1 MYAYST
7 YIQSPLEMREANT
20 KDLTLLI
27 LLSIIWGSAFFNIKI
42 ATYSYEPFT
51 LALVR
56 VTFASIPLFLLCKIK
71 KIRIL
76 AFSENWYW
84 YAIIGLCNIAIPFV
98 LIAIGTAKINS
109 YLAAILMSTTPLSGS
124 ILAHFFTKDEKLSY
138 MKSLGVLIGFS
149 GIILLFFDK
158 VIINSENYLYVLITI
173 LGSTFYCIGGLLTL
187 KLKNRVNEN
196 VTTSTTLWSV
206 IFLLPF
212 SIIFETPWNSNPTLE
227 STLSLLYLGVIA
239 TGLAWLI
246 RFRILTVNG
255 LVFQTQVAY
264 LIPIFGIIFG
274 YFLMD
279 EVITWKVIASL
290 VVILIGIYIFKKN
303 NKGLNK

>member
-1 MYAYST
+1 
-7 YIQSPLEMREANT
+7 MREANT
-20 KDLTLLI
+20 FDLSLLI
-27 LLSIIWGSAFFNIKI
+27 LLAVIWGSAFFNIKI
-42 ATYSYEPFT
+42 ATYSYDPFT

-56 VTFASIPLFLLCKIK
+56 VLFASIPLLILCKLTKIK
-71 KIRIL
+71 IE
-76 AFSENWYW
+76 AFGKNWTL
-84 YAIIGLCNIAIPFV
+84 YALIGLCNIAIPFV

-124 ILAHFFTKDEKLSY
+124 ILAHFFLKDEKLSIP
-138 MKSLGVLIGFS
+138 KSLGVIIGFS
-149 GIILLFFDK
+149 GIVLLFFDK
-158 VIINSENYLYVLITI
+158 VIINSENYIYALITI
-173 LGSTFYCIGGLLTL
+173 IGSTFYCIGGLLTL
-187 KLKNRVNEN
+187 KLKHKRNEN

-212 SIIFETPWNSNPTLE
+212 SLILETPWNLTPSAA
-227 STLSLLYLGVIA
+227 STFSLLYLGIVA
-239 TGLAWLI
+239 TGFAWLI

-279 EVITWKVIASL
+279 EIITWRVLISL
-290 VVILIGIYIFKKN
+290 VIILTGIYIFKKN
-303 NKGLNK
+303 NKGLKKFNAK

>member
-1 MYAYST
+1 
-7 YIQSPLEMREANT
+7 MREANT
-20 KDLTLLI
+20 IDLALLF
-27 LLSIIWGSAFFNIKI
+27 LLAIIWGSSFFNIKI
-42 ATYSYEPFT
+42 ATYSYEPIT

-56 VTFASIPLFLLCKIK
+56 VMFASIPLLILCKFKNIK
-71 KIRIL
+71 IE
-76 AFSENWYW
+76 AFGSEWNWF
-84 YAIIGLCNIAIPFV
+84 ALIGLCNIAIPFV

-124 ILAHFFTKDEKLSY
+124 ILAHFFTKDEKLSFK
-138 MKSLGVLIGFS
+138 KSLGVLIGFS
-149 GIILLFFDK
+149 GIVLLFFDK
-158 VIINSENYLYVLITI
+158 LIINSENYIYALITI

-187 KLKNRVNEN
+187 KIREKKNEN

-206 IFLLPF
+206 IFLMPL
-212 SIIFETPWNSNPTLE
+212 SLLVETPWNANPTLS

-279 EVITWKVIASL
+279 EIITWRVLVSL
-290 VVILIGIYIFKKN
+290 AIILTGIYIFKKN
-303 NKGLNK
+303 NKGR

>member
-1 MYAYST
+1 
-7 YIQSPLEMREANT
+7 MREANT
-20 KDLTLLI
+20 FDLSLLV
-27 LLSIIWGSAFFNIKI
+27 LLSIIWGSSFINIKI
-42 ATYSYEPFT
+42 ATYSYDPIT

-56 VTFASIPLFLLCKIK
+56 VIFASVPLLILCKLKQIK
-71 KIRIL
+71 IE
-76 AFSENWYW
+76 AFSKNWNWY
-84 YAIIGLCNIAIPFV
+84 ALIGLCNIAIPFV
-98 LIAIGTAKINS
+98 LIAIGTSKINS

-124 ILAHFFTKDEKLSY
+124 ILAHIFLRDEKLSLL
-138 MKSLGVLIGFS
+138 KLLGVLIGFS

-158 VIINSENYLYVLITI
+158 VIINSENYIFALITI

-187 KLKNRVNEN
+187 KLKNKKNEN

-212 SIIFETPWNSNPTLE
+212 SLIIETPWNSEPTLA

-239 TGLAWLI
+239 TGFAWLI

-264 LIPIFGIIFG
+264 LIPIFGIFFG
-274 YFLMD
+274 YFLLD
-279 EVITWKVIASL
+279 EIITWRVLFSL
-290 VVILIGIYIFKKN
+290 AIILIGIFIFKKN
-303 NKGLNK
+303 NKGNDK

>member
-1 MYAYST
+1 
-7 YIQSPLEMREANT
+7 MREAT
-20 KDLTLLI
+20 KFDLSLLI
-27 LLSIIWGSAFFNIKI
+27 LLSIIWGSSFFNIKI
-42 ATYSYEPFT
+42 ATYSYDPIT

-56 VTFASIPLFLLCKIK
+56 VIFASIPLLLICKLRKIK
-71 KIRIL
+71 IE
-76 AFSENWYW
+76 AFTENWKW
-84 YAIIGLCNIAIPFV
+84 YALIGLFNIAIPFV

-124 ILAHFFTKDEKLSY
+124 ILAHFFTKDEKLSFY
-138 MKSLGVLIGFS
+138 KSTGVLVGFS
-149 GIILLFFDK
+149 GIILLFFDR
-158 VIINSENYLYVLITI
+158 VIINSENYIYALITI

-187 KLKNRVNEN
+187 KLKNKKNEN

-206 IFLLPF
+206 LFLLPF
-212 SIIFETPWNSNPTLE
+212 SLILESPWNSEPTIA

-239 TGLAWLI
+239 TGFAWLI

-274 YFLMD
+274 YFLMN
-279 EVITWKVIASL
+279 EIITWRVLVSL
-290 VVILIGIYIFKKN
+290 VIILIGIYIFKKN
-303 NKGLNK
+303 NKMIES

>member
-1 MYAYST
+1 
-7 YIQSPLEMREANT
+7 MREANSF
-20 KDLTLLI
+20 DLSLLI
-27 LLSIIWGSAFFNIKI
+27 FLAIIWGSSFFNIKI
-42 ATYSYEPFT
+42 ATYSYDPIT

-56 VTFASIPLFLLCKIK
+56 VVFASLPLLILCKIK
-71 KIRIL
+71 KIQL
-76 AFSENWYW
+76 EAFSINWRL
-84 YAIIGLCNIAIPFV
+84 YALIGLCNIAIPFV

-124 ILAHFFTKDEKLSY
+124 ILAHFFTKDEKLSFY
-138 MKSLGVLIGFS
+138 KSIGVLIGFS

-158 VIINSENYLYVLITI
+158 VIINSENYIYALITI

-187 KLKNRVNEN
+187 KLKNKKNEN

-212 SIIFETPWNSNPTLE
+212 SLILETPWNSQPTLI

-239 TGLAWLI
+239 TGFAWLI

-279 EVITWKVIASL
+279 EIITWRVLLSL
-290 VVILIGIYIFKKN
+290 VIILLGIFIFKKH
-303 NKGLNK
+303 NKGLRN

>member
-1 MYAYST
+1 
-7 YIQSPLEMREANT
+7 MREANT
-20 KDLTLLI
+20 LDISLLI
-27 LLSIIWGSAFFNIKI
+27 LLAIIWGSSFFNIKI
-42 ATYSYEPFT
+42 ATNSYDPIT

-56 VTFASIPLFLLCKIK
+56 VIFASIPLLILCKITG
-71 KIRIL
+71 ISIE
-76 AFSENWYW
+76 AFSKNWKW
-84 YAIIGLCNIAIPFV
+84 YALIGLCNIAIPFV

-124 ILAHFFTKDEKLSY
+124 ILAHFFTKDEKLSVL
-138 MKSLGVLIGFS
+138 KSLGVLIGFS
-149 GIILLFFDK
+149 GIVLLFFDK
-158 VIINSENYLYVLITI
+158 VIINSQNYIYALITI

-187 KLKNRVNEN
+187 KLKNEINEN

-206 IFLLPF
+206 IFLFPL
-212 SIIFETPWNSNPTLE
+212 SLIFESPWNSNPTLI

-239 TGLAWLI
+239 TGFAWLI

-279 EVITWKVIASL
+279 EIITWRVLLSL
-290 VVILIGIYIFKKN
+290 VIILLGIYIFKKN
-303 NKGLNK
+303 NKGKTNNEHRVS

>member
-1 MYAYST
+1 
-7 YIQSPLEMREANT
+7 MREANT
-20 KDLTLLI
+20 LDLSLLI
-27 LLSIIWGSAFFNIKI
+27 LLAIIWGSSFFNIKI
-42 ATYSYEPFT
+42 ATYSYDPIT

-56 VTFASIPLFLLCKIK
+56 VIFASMPLLLICKLRKIK
-71 KIRIL
+71 IE
-76 AFSENWYW
+76 AFKENWKW
-84 YAIIGLCNIAIPFV
+84 YALIGLCNIAIPFV

-124 ILAHFFTKDEKLSY
+124 ILAHFFTKDEKLSFS
-138 MKSLGVLIGFS
+138 KSTGVLIGFG
-149 GIILLFFDK
+149 GIILLFFDR
-158 VIINSENYLYVLITI
+158 VIINSENYIYALITI

-187 KLKNRVNEN
+187 KLKNKKNEN

-206 IFLLPF
+206 LFLLPF
-212 SIIFETPWNSNPTLE
+212 SLILESPWNSEPTIA

-239 TGLAWLI
+239 TGFAWLI

-274 YFLMD
+274 YFIMN
-279 EVITWKVIASL
+279 EIITWRVLVSL
-290 VVILIGIYIFKKN
+290 VIILIGIYIFKKN
-303 NKGLNK
+303 NKTIVS

>member
-1 MYAYST
+1 MKV
-7 YIQSPLEMREANT
+7 ANT
-20 KDLTLLI
+20 KDLSLLI

-56 VTFASIPLFLLCKIK
+56 VLFASIPLFLLCKFK
-71 KIRIL
+71 KIKIM
-76 AFSENWYW
+76 AFSSNWYW

-98 LIAIGTAKINS
+98 LIAIGTSKINS
-109 YLAAILMSTTPLSGS
+109 YLAAIMMSTTPLSGS

-187 KLKNRVNEN
+187 KIKNKVNEN

-206 IFLLPF
+206 IFLFPF
-212 SIIFETPWNSNPTLE
+212 SILFETPWNASPTIE
-227 STLSLLYLGVIA
+227 STLSLLYLGVVA
-239 TGLAWLI
+239 TGFAWLI

-264 LIPIFGIIFG
+264 LIPIFGIFFG

-279 EVITWKVIASL
+279 EIITWKVIASL
-290 VVILIGIYIFKKN
+290 VVILVGIYIFKKN
-303 NKGLNK
+303 NKGLVK

>member
-1 MYAYST
+1 
-7 YIQSPLEMREANT
+7 MREANT
-20 KDLTLLI
+20 LDLFLLI
-27 LLSIIWGSAFFNIKI
+27 LLAVIWGSSFFNIKI
-42 ATYSYEPFT
+42 ATYSYDPIT

-56 VTFASIPLFLLCKIK
+56 VIFASIPLLILCKLSEIK
-71 KIRIL
+71 IE
-76 AFSENWYW
+76 AFDKNWSS
-84 YAIIGLCNIAIPFV
+84 YALIGLCNIAIPFV

-124 ILAHFFTKDEKLSY
+124 ILAHFFTKDEKLSFL
-138 MKSLGVLIGFS
+138 KSLGVLIGFS
-149 GIILLFFDK
+149 GIVLLFFDK
-158 VIINSENYLYVLITI
+158 VIINSENYMYALITI

-187 KLKNRVNEN
+187 KLKNKKNEN

-206 IFLLPF
+206 IFLLPSSLF
-212 SIIFETPWNSNPTLE
+212 IETPWNSSPTLK

-279 EVITWKVIASL
+279 EIITWRVLVSL
-290 VVILIGIYIFKKN
+290 VIILLGIFIFKKN
-303 NKGLNK
+303 NKGNKE

>member
-1 MYAYST
+1 
-7 YIQSPLEMREANT
+7 MREANT
-20 KDLTLLI
+20 FDLSLLI
-27 LLSIIWGSAFFNIKI
+27 LLAIIWGSSFFNIKI
-42 ATYSYEPFT
+42 ATYSYDPIT

-56 VTFASIPLFLLCKIK
+56 VIFASMPLLLICKLRKIK
-71 KIRIL
+71 IE
-76 AFSENWYW
+76 AFTENWKW
-84 YAIIGLCNIAIPFV
+84 YALIGLCNIAIPFV

-124 ILAHFFTKDEKLSY
+124 ILAHFFTKDEKLSFY
-138 MKSLGVLIGFS
+138 KSTGVLIGVS
-149 GIILLFFDK
+149 GIILLFFDR
-158 VIINSENYLYVLITI
+158 VIINSENYIYALITI

-187 KLKNRVNEN
+187 KLKNKKNEN

-206 IFLLPF
+206 LFLLPF
-212 SIIFETPWNSNPTLE
+212 SLILESPWNSEPTIA

-239 TGLAWLI
+239 TGFAWLI

-274 YFLMD
+274 YFLMN
-279 EVITWKVIASL
+279 EIITWRVLVSL
-290 VVILIGIYIFKKN
+290 VIILIGIYIFKKN
-303 NKGLNK
+303 NKTIES

>member
-1 MYAYST
+1 
-7 YIQSPLEMREANT
+7 MREANT
-20 KDLTLLI
+20 FDFSLLI
-27 LLSIIWGSAFFNIKI
+27 LLAIIWGSSFFNIKL
-42 ATYSYEPFT
+42 ATYSYEPIT

-56 VTFASIPLFLLCKIK
+56 VIFASIPLLILCKIK
-71 KIRIL
+71 NIYIE
-76 AFSENWYW
+76 AFTKNWKP
-84 YAIIGLCNIAIPFV
+84 YALIGLCNIAIPFV
-98 LIAIGTAKINS
+98 LIAVGTAKINS

-124 ILAHFFTKDEKLSY
+124 ILAHIFTKDEKLSFL
-138 MKSLGVLIGFS
+138 KSLGVLIGFS

-158 VIINSENYLYVLITI
+158 VIINSENYLYALITI

-187 KLKNRVNEN
+187 KLRNKKNEN

-212 SIIFETPWNSNPTLE
+212 SLIFETPWNSNPTMTA
-227 STLSLLYLGVIA
+227 TLSLLYLGIVA

-264 LIPIFGIIFG
+264 LIPIFGVLFG

-279 EVITWKVIASL
+279 EIITWRVLLSL
-290 VVILIGIYIFKKN
+290 VIILLGIHIFKKN
-303 NKGLNK
+303 NKGIKK